1 MILLKYKILKNIF
14 RNLKKKGGARSAPP
28 IKRKIKMWNLKII
41 FAIISIG
48 IIGVF
53 FGYFLK
59 NYILARKK
67 ENLELDIEKKK
78 LEAEKEIF
86 KMTEKAQRE
95 IEKKQEENNQERKR
109 LIEKDNFISELQK
122 DLKNKEIEL
131 IDEKEKIKELE
142 KELKEKIS
150 QEIKELENISSL
162 SEKDAKEIIF
172 KKIEEEYKED
182 LFLTSSKLENENKNI
197 LIEKAKNILGEA
209 IQKYS
214 NEVNNT
220 LTTTVVKIDS
230 DDEKGKLIGKDGRNI
245 RAFER
250 VTGVQLIIDDGP
262 GVVTISSFDPIRREI
277 ANRTLLKILDDGIVQ
292 PAKIED
298 YYESSVQ
305 EVVEIMKE
313 KGEDAVKEAGIYN
326 IHPDLIEILGRLHF
340 RTSFGQNVL
349 KHSLEMVHISGVI
362 AEELDADVK
371 ITKMA
376 ALFHDIGKAVDFE
389 TEGTHVEIGRK
400 ILKQFKIPEPVIK
413 AMQTH
418 HREYP
423 NETLES
429 FIIDAA
435 DSISGGRKGA
445 RSDNA
450 EMYIK
455 KLEGLERIT
464 SEFKG
469 VKEAYALSAGREVRV
484 FVKPD
489 EVNDFVAKKMARQI
503 ALKIEEELQYP
514 GEIKVAVIREKRTI
528 TFAR

>member
-1 MILLKYKILKNIF
+1 MWKLEILI
-14 RNLKKKGGARSAPP
+14 
-28 IKRKIKMWNLKII
+28 
-41 FAIISIG
+41 AIIILT

-59 NYILARKK
+59 AFILQRKK
-67 ENLELDIEKKK
+67 QSAELEIERMKFNAEKEVFKIIESGKEQKNKIIKDGKKYNQEEKNKIDKEINRLEKREENLTELEREVKNREEFLKMKEISLEKKELNFKEKDLEQIKK
-78 LEAEKEIF
+78 LEK
-86 KMTEKAQRE
+86 
-95 IEKKQEENNQERKR
+95 
-109 LIEKDNFISELQK
+109 
-122 DLKNKEIEL
+122 
-131 IDEKEKIKELE
+131 
-142 KELKEKIS
+142 
-150 QEIKELENISSL
+150 ISSL
-162 SEKDAKEIIF
+162 TSQEAKKEIF
-172 KKIEEEYKED
+172 KKIESEYKED
-182 LFLTSSKLENENKNI
+182 LFLASSKMENENKNI
-197 LIEKAKNILGEA
+197 LIEKAKDILGEA

-220 LTTTVVKIDS
+220 LVTTVVKISS
-230 DDEKGKLIGKDGRNI
+230 DDEKGKIIGKDGRNI

-250 VTGVQLIIDDGP
+250 VTGVQLIVDDGP
-262 GVVTISSFDPIRREI
+262 GIVTISSFDPIRREI
-277 ANRTLLKILDDGIVQ
+277 ANRVLLKILDDGIVQ
-292 PAKIED
+292 PARIEE
-298 YYESSVQ
+298 YHTEAAG
-305 EVVEIMKE
+305 EVIEIMKE
-313 KGEDAVKEAGIYN
+313 KGEQAVKEVDLYN
-326 IHPDLIEILGRLHF
+326 IHPELIEILGRLHF

-349 KHSLEMVHISGVI
+349 KHSLEMVHIGGVI
-362 AEELDADVK
+362 AEELGADVK
-371 ITKMA
+371 TVKMA

-400 ILKQFKIPEPVIK
+400 ILKQFKINEDVIK

-484 FVKPD
+484 FVKPE
-489 EVNDFVAKKMARQI
+489 EVNDFMAKKMARQI
-503 ALKIEEELQYP
+503 ALKIEEELKYP
-514 GEIKVAVIREKRTI
+514 GEIKVAVIREKKAI